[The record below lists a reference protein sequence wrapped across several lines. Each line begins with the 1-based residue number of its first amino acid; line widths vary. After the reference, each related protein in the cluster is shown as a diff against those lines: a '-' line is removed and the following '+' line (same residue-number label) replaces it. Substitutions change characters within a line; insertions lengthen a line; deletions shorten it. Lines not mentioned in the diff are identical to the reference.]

1 VSDAA
6 APRPR
11 RLRAVLREEERVT
24 PLELFFDLVFVLAI
38 TQCTQLMADDPTWEG
53 IARGVLVLAL
63 MWWAWVGYAWLTSV
77 VEPEEGGVRLVIF
90 AAMAGLLVV
99 SLCVPGAFGDEAT
112 LFACAYA
119 VVRFGQI
126 GLFLIA
132 SRDEPELRHSVW
144 GLAGGTAV
152 GTGLLIVGSFFETE
166 AQFAIWSLALALD
179 VAEPYFFGSEGW
191 KLQPSHFAERH
202 GLIVIIALGESIV
215 AIGAGAA
222 VAVDAGVVI
231 AATLGIVIAS
241 ALWWL
246 YFDVVALVAERRLAE
261 AEVGKVQ
268 NEMARDSY
276 SLIHFGMVAGIIL
289 AALGLKKTIGDVDAP
304 LKVEVATATLGGIAL
319 YLLAHVAFR
328 WRNVH
333 SLNRRRL
340 ACAVAMLALIP
351 LATEISAIA
360 TQAVIAGLLVILI
373 VYEVMRYGA
382 FREKIRRELASGHTP
397 A

>member
-1 VSDAA
+1 MRS
-6 APRPR
+6 
-11 RLRAVLREEERVT
+11 EERVT

-38 TQCTQLMADDPTWEG
+38 TQCTALMAHDPTWEG
-53 IARGVLVLAL
+53 IARGVLVLGL
-63 MWWAWVGYAWLTSV
+63 MWWAWTGYAWLTSV
-77 VEPEEGGVRLVIF
+77 VEPEEGAVRLVMF

-112 LFACAYA
+112 LFALAYA
-119 VVRFGQI
+119 VVRFSQI
-126 GLFLIA
+126 GLFILA
-132 SRDEPELRHSVW
+132 SRDFPELRHSVW

-152 GTGLLIVGSFFETE
+152 GCGLLLVGSFFDTE
-166 AQFAIWSLALALD
+166 AQFVIWSIALVLD

-215 AIGAGAA
+215 AIGAGAS
-222 VAVDAGVVI
+222 VAVDTGVVV
-231 AATLGIVIAS
+231 AAVLGIVIAS

-246 YFDVVALVAERRLAE
+246 YFDVVALVAERRLSE
-261 AEVGKVQ
+261 APVGKVQ

-304 LKVEVATATLGGIAL
+304 LKVEVATAALGGSAL

-340 ACAVAMLALIP
+340 ACARDHARADPGGDGDLRARHLRNNRRP
-351 LATEISAIA
+351 LDRAHRIR
-360 TQAVIAGLLVILI
+360 GDPLL
-373 VYEVMRYGA
+373 
-382 FREKIRRELASGHTP
+382 
-397 A
+397 

>member
-1 VSDAA
+1 M
-6 APRPR
+6 
-11 RLRAVLREEERVT
+11 RAVMREEERVT

-38 TQCTQLMADDPTWEG
+38 TQCTALMAEDPTWEG
-53 IARGVLVLAL
+53 IARGVLVLGL
-63 MWWAWVGYAWLTSV
+63 MWWAWTGYAWLTSV
-77 VEPEEGGVRLVIF
+77 VEPEEGEVRLVIF

-119 VVRFGQI
+119 IVRFSQI
-126 GLFLIA
+126 GLFLLA
-132 SRDEPELRHSVW
+132 SRDYPELRHSVW

-152 GTGLLIVGSFFETE
+152 GCGLLIVGSFFEPE
-166 AQFAIWSLALALD
+166 AQFAIWAVALALD

-215 AIGAGAA
+215 AIGAGAS
-222 VAVDAGVVI
+222 VSVDTGVVV
-231 AATLGIVIAS
+231 AAVIGIVIAA

-246 YFDVVALVAERRLAE
+246 YFDVVALVAERRLSE
-261 AEVGKVQ
+261 APVGKVQ

-289 AALGLKKTIGDVDAP
+289 AALGLKKTIGDVDAA
-304 LKVEVATATLGGIAL
+304 LKIEVATATLGGIAL
-319 YLLAHVAFR
+319 YLVSHVAFR

-333 SLNRRRL
+333 TLNRRRL
-340 ACAVAMLALIP
+340 VCAAAMLALIP
-351 LATEISAIA
+351 VATEISSLATSAI
-360 TQAVIAGLLVILI
+360 IAGLLIVLI
-373 VYEVMRYGA
+373 AYEVIRFSE
-382 FREKIRRELASGHTP
+382 FRERIRRELSSGQP
-397 A
+397 VGSS